1 MRKQGG
7 FTLVE
12 LMVVVSITILLLAWG
27 VPSYSS
33 WKKKHEVENQV
44 FQLYSDLQFARMN
57 AYSHK
62 AVSGIWWN
70 AGTSLTSY
78 QIRSDKDGDQAIN
91 DSGGYVQIGNT
102 VTSKYTIGI
111 TTPSGSTDSVTF
123 DGRGFLVSPTPPPV
137 VFYISPNYG
146 AANDCVEVS
155 STRITVGKKNGSTC
169 SPK

>member
-1 MRKQGG
+1 MRKQSG

-62 AVSGIWWN
+62 IASGICW
-70 AGTSLTSY
+70 AGGTSLTSY
-78 QIRSDKDGDQAIN
+78 TIRSDSNDNGQID
-91 DSGGYVQIGNT
+91 DSGGFTQIGNG
-102 VTSKYTIGI
+102 VTSKYTI
-111 TTPSGSTDSVTF
+111 TSNVSETSVTF
-123 DGRGFLVSPTPPPV
+123 DGRGFLSPNTPV
-137 VFYISPNYG
+137 MFYISPNYG
-146 AANDCVEVS
+146 AANDCVGVS